1 MGYIINKISLYKK
14 GIDKDM
20 FRYSKCC
27 RNMSIVK
34 NRFFIEL
41 NDAALFDDII
51 NSITEMSSAHSSLFE
66 VCIVAKNGSTW
77 QCTDFAVSRFIRT
90 VVVDDNSDNYP
101 EMLATAEFIVSD
113 GLLPEFFIKR
123 TGQKYFKICG
133 IKSEE
138 NNGIDI
144 RKNIGDIAGIQHNV
158 VQADIL
164 AFSSQFSKDN
174 VVKVCKIEHIFTG
187 KVVVCD
193 YNLFGKVFFLG
204 LNENVFIKDYSYNR
218 KRELR
223 LIDARI
229 AKEPALLER
238 IYEMAN
244 PVNDIIW
251 YSKKHF
257 TGVMSTHMFDNHMDK
272 CSYVFTTGK
281 SHRTYFEDFGSR
293 YSRRVRKVLNKRD
306 IKRLFGELNINK
318 TVLIKQ
324 LICIGDVK
332 KISTK
337 RNQTQIEVSAYPN
350 YDLSKID
357 KIVLALRDEGNRI
370 EHCIDF
376 SFCGRKLELNINI
389 ENINLEG
396 VIWDI
401 KVYYDGCREKQALAL
416 YAPGKIEKQLETTL
430 KRNQI
435 GDSIFF
441 PYRSKYRRLAFM
453 HRELSRYDG
462 YSVRIKE
469 LLAYIIFRLAKPCFR
484 RKKIWLVF
492 EKFCSTA
499 QDNGFYFFKFCMEQ
513 LSDNDKKNIYYVIQ
527 SDSDERSNVEQYG
540 KNVIDF
546 MSLKHMIYIQAAA
559 IVIGSDAK
567 SHLYNWRSLPSC
579 MSTVLRKKKIF
590 FLQHGVL
597 ALKRVDSIFG
607 KHGSNPMTYF
617 TTSSDYEQRIVM
629 ENFGYSAQDAPAVGL
644 ARWDVL
650 EDESTEENKLIL
662 VMPTW
667 RSWLEGRTADTF
679 KASDYYENYMKLFTN
694 PKLEQ
699 ILEKYDGRMV
709 FYIHPKFRDYLGN
722 FVVDSNRI
730 ELIPFGSRPLN
741 EIIRECR
748 MLITDYSSVCW
759 DVYYLGKPVM
769 FYQFDYD
776 MYMDIHGSYMDMTT
790 ELFGDRFFNSDE
802 VIKGI
807 EENLK
812 NNFRES
818 NRAASMRKD
827 YFKYIDNNNSKRT
840 YEYLKEKGF

>member
-1 MGYIINKISLYKK
+1 
-14 GIDKDM
+14 
-20 FRYSKCC
+20 
-27 RNMSIVK
+27 
-34 NRFFIEL
+34 
-41 NDAALFDDII
+41 
-51 NSITEMSSAHSSLFE
+51 
-66 VCIVAKNGSTW
+66 
-77 QCTDFAVSRFIRT
+77 
-90 VVVDDNSDNYP
+90 
-101 EMLATAEFIVSD
+101 
-113 GLLPEFFIKR
+113 
-123 TGQKYFKICG
+123 
-133 IKSEE
+133 
-138 NNGIDI
+138 
-144 RKNIGDIAGIQHNV
+144 
-158 VQADIL
+158 
-164 AFSSQFSKDN
+164 
-174 VVKVCKIEHIFTG
+174 
-187 KVVVCD
+187 
-193 YNLFGKVFFLG
+193 
-204 LNENVFIKDYSYNR
+204 
-218 KRELR
+218 
-223 LIDARI
+223 
-229 AKEPALLER
+229 
-238 IYEMAN
+238 
-244 PVNDIIW
+244 
-251 YSKKHF
+251 
-257 TGVMSTHMFDNHMDK
+257 
-272 CSYVFTTGK
+272 
-281 SHRTYFEDFGSR
+281 
-293 YSRRVRKVLNKRD
+293 
-306 IKRLFGELNINK
+306 
-318 TVLIKQ
+318 
-324 LICIGDVK
+324 
-332 KISTK
+332 
-337 RNQTQIEVSAYPN
+337 
-350 YDLSKID
+350 
-357 KIVLALRDEGNRI
+357 
-370 EHCIDF
+370 
-376 SFCGRKLELNINI
+376 
-389 ENINLEG
+389 
-396 VIWDI
+396 
-401 KVYYDGCREKQALAL
+401 
-416 YAPGKIEKQLETTL
+416 
-430 KRNQI
+430 
-435 GDSIFF
+435 
-441 PYRSKYRRLAFM
+441 M

-748 MLITDYSSVCW
+748 MLIKDYSSVCW